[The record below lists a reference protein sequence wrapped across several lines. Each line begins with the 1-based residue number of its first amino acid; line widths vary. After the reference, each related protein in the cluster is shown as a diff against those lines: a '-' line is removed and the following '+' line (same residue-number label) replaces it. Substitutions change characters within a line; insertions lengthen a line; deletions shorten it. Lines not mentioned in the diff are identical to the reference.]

1 MSTPGAPGDLEAGPY
16 LDRMIELRLFGRK
29 PVGAAPSYSTDDAA
43 AERLLAHLNRPPL
56 RWMAIREDDG
66 WTFAFRQLSDTADP
80 DSTATRYVRLV
91 SAKAPTR
98 PLAICH
104 GVEADRCDAADELS
118 LLPLPRDGGEG
129 WGEGVPVSSRST
141 RSSNRVDLS

>member
-1 MSTPGAPGDLEAGPY
+1 MSSPVALDDLEAGPY
-16 LDRMIELRLFGRK
+16 LDRMIELRVFGRK
-29 PVGAAPSYSTDDAA
+29 PVGSPPSYSTDDAA

-66 WTFAFRQLSDTADP
+66 WTFAFRQPSEVSDL

-98 PLAICH
+98 PLAIC
-104 GVEADRCDAADELS
+104 RAALKLIAATS
-118 LLPLPRDGGEG
+118 PAG
-129 WGEGVPVSSRST
+129 
-141 RSSNRVDLS
+141 